1 MARATDGRI
10 PSGPA
15 ASGSVTCAIST
26 AYAVEMATSH
36 ASDTAPDPV
45 TARRAGERRADIL
58 RVIAAAREG
67 LGVRALAEATG
78 LHDNTV
84 RFHLERLV
92 DEGLVERRQGTST
105 GPGRPPLLFVARR
118 DHAEAGHDNYELIAR
133 ALSMHLGDGEAAV
146 AAAEAAG
153 RAWGHR
159 HSGDDQVADGTG
171 ARRGG
176 AWEGGLDELARV
188 MDGAGFAPEVTAR
201 PEGGATV
208 RVHHCPFGSL
218 AREDRTV
225 PCAVHLGLMR
235 GVAEAAGGA
244 VQVDALEPFVT
255 PAVCVAHLSRAT
267 TDA

>member
-1 MARATDGRI
+1 MRAI
-10 PSGPA
+10 
-15 ASGSVTCAIST
+15 
-26 AYAVEMATSH
+26 
-36 ASDTAPDPV
+36 
-45 TARRAGERRADIL
+45 AG
-58 RVIAAAREG
+58 AREG

-92 DEGLVERRQGTST
+92 EEGLVERRQGTSS

-118 DHAEAGHDNYELIAR
+118 DHADAGRDNYELIAR
-133 ALSMHLGDGEAAV
+133 ALAMHLGDGQQAV
-146 AAAEAAG
+146 AVAEAAG
-153 RAWGHR
+153 RAWGRSH
-159 HSGDDQVADGTG
+159 ADEPVTG
-171 ARRGG
+171 A
-176 AWEGGLDELARV
+176 AWECGLDELARV
-188 MDGAGFAPEVTAR
+188 MDGAGFAPEVTTG

-208 RVHHCPFGSL
+208 QVHHCPFGSL

-255 PAVCVAHLSRAT
+255 PTLCVAHLSRAT
-267 TDA
+267 RVPADA